1 MVAEF
6 TDSSS
11 GWQGGSDIGWA
22 SKGLASSYRLCPDL
36 LHVSQVCLM
45 VMTV

>member
-6 TDSSS
+6 TDSSA

-22 SKGLASSYRLCPDL
+22 LKGLASSYKSRPDL
-36 LHVSQVCLM
+36 LHVPRFVSWW
-45 VMTV
+45 